1 MNIPEQLFKFI
12 TKYHPKALLM
22 KNVGELYTYFY
33 NSVFSTVEKLFNIKE
48 DIAKSYGN
56 NKSVALDIFRQIT
69 GGKYVYDIDFDNVG
83 ASTVNAVNKLLDIS
97 NVNIP
102 YAPYIEK
109 LLYSLAKHTDQ
120 SIKLNPKNLKR
131 NLNKQVSDY
140 IFDKYNF
147 EWDEDLSFTSE
158 TTKGSYLNKLIF
170 LYLAYGENELKAYL
184 RREEKL
190 SAKAIN
196 DLTEYIKKNANHQK
210 DRYRQDLALLDKARN
225 IFIEVNRKYGINED
239 LMK

>member
-12 TKYHPKALLM
+12 TKYHPKSLLM

-56 NKSVALDIFRQIT
+56 SKSVALNIFSQIT

-83 ASTVNAVNKLLDIS
+83 ASTQDAVNKLLGIS

-102 YAPYIEK
+102 YATQFEK

-120 SIKLNPKNLKR
+120 SIKLNPKNLKKK
-131 NLNKQVSDY
+131 LSEQVTNY
-140 IFDKYNF
+140 IFDDYNF
-147 EWDEDLSFTSE
+147 NWDEDLSFTSE
-158 TTKGSYLNKLIF
+158 TTKGSYLNKLVF
-170 LYLAYGENELKAYL
+170 LYLAYGENELKVYL
-184 RREEKL
+184 RREKKL
-190 SAKAIN
+190 SIKVIN
-196 DLTEYIKKNANHQK
+196 DLTNYIKMEADIHKNK
-210 DRYRQDLALLDKARN
+210 YRQDLALLDKARN